1 MTTAAGDETRPDL
14 GQVARF
20 TAIVAVSA
28 IFFDAA
34 VGHGLLWENDPYW
47 TYWITKTF
55 LIATV
60 FGLGTAWV
68 GMGEGRGAVITLVHT
83 VVLTVYYWT
92 FSPIGLPS
100 HPEWLDLEHTWVT
113 GVPVHFG
120 VIYLGY
126 LAALWLWRRAE
137 QRITVQPADTRVAG
151 AAALGVS
158 VAVTVAA
165 GGAVS
170 LVLGDFPGFTWF
182 LVRLLL
188 TVPFLLVWWSMA
200 GRDAVAAVT
209 GGVVLALV
217 WATYSHFLGPT
228 GLPDTPLRVLE
239 AESPGA
245 TVAWASYRDVWV
257 VGLPV
262 AAVVMAVVLW
272 LASRSAER

>member
-1 MTTAAGDETRPDL
+1 MTAAIGDEARPDL

-20 TAIVAVSA
+20 TSIVAVSA

-34 VGHGLLWENDPYW
+34 VGHGITWENDPYW

-55 LIATV
+55 LIATI
-60 FGLGTAWV
+60 FGIGTAWV

-83 VVLTVYYWT
+83 LVLTVYYWS

-137 QRITVQPADTRVAG
+137 QRIDAQPADTRVAG
-151 AAALGVS
+151 TDVLVVGVLLT
-158 VAVTVAA
+158 VTA

-170 LVLGDFPGFTWF
+170 LALGDFPGFTWF

-188 TVPFLLVWWSMA
+188 TVPFLLLWWSMA
-200 GRDAVAAVT
+200 GRDAVSAVT

-228 GLPDTPLRVLE
+228 GLPDTPVRVFE
-239 AESPGA
+239 QASPGA
-245 TVAWASYRDVWV
+245 TVMWASYKDVWV

-262 AAVVMAVVLW
+262 AAVVMALVLW
-272 LASRSAER
+272 LTSRSAER